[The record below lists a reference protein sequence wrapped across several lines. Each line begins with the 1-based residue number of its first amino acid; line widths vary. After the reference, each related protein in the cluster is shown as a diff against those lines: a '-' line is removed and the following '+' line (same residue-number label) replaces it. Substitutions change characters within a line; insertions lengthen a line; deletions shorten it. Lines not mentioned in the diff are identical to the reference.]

1 MKKTWG
7 KIWQGL
13 VFLLRH
19 RGSAACP
26 LAHTICVTCK
36 PGTGSYIWGG
46 APSREETRLSPRDYF
61 CFLKFSPFFERRK
74 IYVYSLLGFFFKCKY
89 FGTKVSSHPAQS
101 RQGAPRDQWVTL
113 HKTLSP
119 RCCLHTGSWPD
130 ITTASGFP
138 LPFKFLF
145 GVVTVSY
152 LGVCG

>member
-26 LAHTICVTCK
+26 LTHTICVTCK

-74 IYVYSLLGFFFKCKY
+74 IYVYSLLGFFLSANISVLKY
-89 FGTKVSSHPAQS
+89 LAILLSHGKGLQETNESLFIRHFP
-101 RQGAPRDQWVTL
+101 
-113 HKTLSP
+113 
-119 RCCLHTGSWPD
+119 PD
-130 ITTASGFP
+130 AAFTRVPGQTSLLLLGFP
-138 LPFKFLF
+138 SLSS
-145 GVVTVSY
+145 SY
-152 LGVCG
+152 LAWLPLAI